1 MKKALI
7 VINTSKEASVLLSHK
22 IGSFLEGAGIDASFL
37 NFEGFD
43 IDYSFEGF
51 DFVVT
56 LGGDGTV
63 LYAARNA
70 VGYGIPVFPINFGQF
85 GFIASVQPIEWKECL
100 QAFLDGKAPVE
111 ERFMVEVK
119 VFRNGNVVYSSLG
132 LNDVVI
138 SAEKG
143 ATTIS
148 LDVEYDDLPLCKM
161 KADGIIVSTS
171 TGSTAYSAAAG
182 GPIVDPRLSA
192 LVLTPVNSFSL
203 SSRPIVLSPNGILG
217 ISVEPGRTKN
227 VSMTVDGQEPFSLL
241 LGDKVFIK
249 RNDKKIK
256 LIYSTEEKF
265 YNALRSKLNWLG
277 VPYA

>member
-22 IGSFLEGAGIDASFL
+22 IGSYLEEAGISASYL
-37 NFEGFD
+37 NFEGTH
-43 IDYSFEGF
+43 IESSFKDF
-51 DFVVT
+51 DFVIT

-70 VGYGIPVFPINFGQF
+70 VEYGIPVFPINFGQF
-85 GFIASVQPIEWKECL
+85 GFIASVQPIEWKESL
-100 QAFLDGKAPVE
+100 NNYLNGKAPIE
-111 ERFMVEVK
+111 ERFMVKTQVK
-119 VFRNGNVVYSSLG
+119 RNGQIVYSSLG

-138 SAEKG
+138 SGEKR

-148 LDVEYDDLPLCKM
+148 LNVEYDDLPLCKF
-161 KADGIIVSTS
+161 KADGVIVSTS

-192 LVLTPVNSFSL
+192 LVLTPMNSFSL
-203 SSRPIVLSPNGILG
+203 SSRPIVLSPNGELC
-217 ISVEPGRTKN
+217 ISVEQTRSIAKT
-227 VSMTVDGQEPFSLL
+227 VTVDGQEPFFLEND
-241 LGDKVFIK
+241 DKIYIK

-256 LIYSTEEKF
+256 LIYCTEEKF
-265 YNALRSKLNWLG
+265 YNALRSKLNWSG
-277 VPYA
+277 GPCA

>member
-22 IGSFLEGAGIDASFL
+22 IGSFLEDCGISTSFL
-37 NFEGFD
+37 NFEGNY
-43 IDYSFEGF
+43 IEYSFKEF
-51 DFVVT
+51 DFVIT

-70 VGYGIPVFPINFGQF
+70 VEYGIPVFPVNFGQF

-100 QAFLDGKAPVE
+100 KAFLAGKAPIE
-111 ERFMVEVK
+111 ERFMIDLK
-119 VFRNGNVVYSSLG
+119 VFRDNNVVYSSLG
-132 LNDVVI
+132 LNDAVI
-138 SAEKG
+138 SSVKG
-143 ATTIS
+143 VSTIS
-148 LDVEYDDLPLCKM
+148 LDIKYDNLPLCNL
-161 KADGIIVSTS
+161 KADGVIISTS

-192 LVLTPVNSFSL
+192 LVLTPLNSFSL
-203 SSRPIVLSPNGILG
+203 SSRPIVLSPNGVLC
-217 ISVEPGRTKN
+217 ISAEPGRAKDI
-227 VSMTVDGQEPFSLL
+227 SLTVDGQEAVQLKPE
-241 LGDKVFIK
+241 DKIIIK

-256 LIYSTEEKF
+256 LVYCTEEKF
-265 YNALRSKLNWLG
+265 YNALKSKLNWLG